1 MSENVIITGASRG
14 IGKYIAEHFNKLGY
28 NLALVAL
35 KKNELKETVRELKN
49 QNSSNKIIFRTAD
62 SSVQEEVQ
70 NTVEYFIKEFNQ
82 IHILINNAGMV
93 GPTGYFWENDLNLWK
108 RTIEVNLF
116 GMATYSYY
124 VLKNMIRHNYGRIVN
139 ILGGGARAPKPTL
152 SSYGTSK
159 AADLRFTTSVGLELN
174 DFNIK
179 MNGVG
184 PGVVDT
190 KLIWEIINGKGVLK
204 KYQEKQRNKFSKK
217 QNTNPNK
224 LCLLV
229 KYLVSSEL
237 NETGKIFEVNEW
249 NESTTKSKY

>member
-1 MSENVIITGASRG
+1 MSENVIVTGASRG

-35 KKNELKETVRELKN
+35 EKNELKETVRELKN
-49 QNSSNKIIFRTAD
+49 QDSSNKIIFRTAN

-124 VLKNMIRHNYGRIVN
+124 VLKNMILSTTLIKHSQVLISTHQETVYLIMYVN
-139 ILGGGARAPKPTL
+139 ICIGNRN
-152 SSYGTSK
+152 
-159 AADLRFTTSVGLELN
+159 DLL
-174 DFNIK
+174 
-179 MNGVG
+179 
-184 PGVVDT
+184 
-190 KLIWEIINGKGVLK
+190 
-204 KYQEKQRNKFSKK
+204 
-217 QNTNPNK
+217 
-224 LCLLV
+224 
-229 KYLVSSEL
+229 
-237 NETGKIFEVNEW
+237 
-249 NESTTKSKY
+249 